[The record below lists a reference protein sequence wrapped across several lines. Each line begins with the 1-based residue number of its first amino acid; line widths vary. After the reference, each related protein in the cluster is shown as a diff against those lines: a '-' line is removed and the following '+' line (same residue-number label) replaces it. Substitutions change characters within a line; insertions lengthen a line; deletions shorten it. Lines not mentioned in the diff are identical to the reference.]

1 MDDQDGRTHI
11 FSDLANVSGLVYWSS
26 HGSDSLDSLD
36 SLEKGAV
43 EQGKE
48 VYVKKV

>member
-26 HGSDSLDSLD
+26 HGSDSLDSL
-36 SLEKGAV
+36 EKWAG